1 LAISLPFFPPENDPV
16 AVASVKEDGRI
27 SSTRQRFLQQLH
39 CTRLSL
45 TCEHCRVVAVL
56 PTAMRLRH
64 SRLPTR
70 NSAMKIFDH
79 DFFGV
84 IYLTDLSHR

>member
-1 LAISLPFFPPENDPV
+1 
-16 AVASVKEDGRI
+16 
-27 SSTRQRFLQQLH
+27 
-39 CTRLSL
+39 
-45 TCEHCRVVAVL
+45 
-56 PTAMRLRH
+56 MRLRH